1 MSKQEEILHKLS
13 TDDRNYIKE
22 KIKRLK
28 EELEKI
34 TANYNELYK
43 LVQRRDDEIETLSR
57 KINRYENM
65 FRGRAIKRTGD
76 MQKDIEIYMNN
87 IAIQQ
92 LRQVQEE
99 CFNQKELVDFGHIA
113 CFMVDIT
120 DIIEIVNQHIKEL
133 EGGKNE

>member
-76 MQKDIEIYMNN
+76 MQKDIEIHMNN

-99 CFNQKELVDFGHIA
+99 CFTQKELISTGQVAF
-113 CFMVDIT
+113 FMVDIV
-120 DIIEIVNQHIKEL
+120 DIMEIISQHIKEL
-133 EGGKNE
+133 ERV